1 MLRYTNANN
10 VSDLAT
16 NGSAD
21 KLAIIER
28 AIGDC
33 ARRLVMLAQ
42 EFMTGEQA
50 VRLVGKG
57 SEQMWINF
65 DRDYIK
71 GEFDFEV
78 EGGSTQPVNESFRR
92 QMAMQVVD
100 AMAPFAGAGIID
112 MPKLATYVLQYG
124 FGIKSASGF
133 ITQPPPPPEPQMA
146 PAPQE
151 QMPPEAMPPQGLPP
165 EAMMQGMPPQGD
177 MGGLPPELASLPPEL
192 LQQLLQ
198 GGGNMPPGM

>member
-1 MLRYTNANN
+1 
-10 VSDLAT
+10 
-16 NGSAD
+16 
-21 KLAIIER
+21 
-28 AIGDC
+28 
-33 ARRLVMLAQ
+33 
-42 EFMTGEQA
+42 
-50 VRLVGKG
+50 
-57 SEQMWINF
+57 MWINF

-133 ITQPPPPPEPQMA
+133 ITEPPPPPEPQMA